1 MAQNAGVAAGGRLTD
16 WISLGVLTSSVPRD
30 AVDAAVDV
38 TGRQAKRSDG
48 RLPPHVLVYFA
59 MALALY
65 ADEDSEEVAARLTE
79 TLAGWGCWDAE
90 WEVPTSGGIT
100 QARQRLGHE
109 PLKELFAQ
117 VAEPVADQ
125 LTRGAFLGGWRLM
138 AIDGFEWDAPDT
150 EENAAAFGYAG
161 SGEGRSAFPKVRVVT
176 VSECASHAMVD
187 AEIGEITGKGSGE
200 PALAR
205 RLYPRLAE
213 DWLLIADRNFYSFAD
228 WANAAASG
236 AALLWRV
243 KADLSLPVLRILPD
257 GSYDSVLVNPRIRGK
272 ARTRLVE
279 AARAGQDLDAEQA
292 VLVRVVEYEVPDR
305 DGDGKGELIALITT
319 LTDPAQATAQVLAQ
333 AYHQRWEHETGNNQL
348 KTYLRGPGRVL
359 RSKSP
364 DMVRQEIYGYL
375 LTHHAISA
383 LVCRAATDADIDPD
397 RIKFLR
403 TVRIVRRRVADPAA
417 FSP

>member
-1 MAQNAGVAAGGRLTD
+1 MTQNAGVAAGGRLTD

-30 AVDAAVDV
+30 AVDAAVNV

-48 RLPPHVLVYFA
+48 RLPPHVMVYLA

-65 ADEDSEEVAARLTE
+65 ADADYEEVAARLTE
-79 TLAGWGCWDAE
+79 TLAEWGCWDAE

-109 PLKELFAQ
+109 PLKELFAR

-150 EENAAAFGYAG
+150 KENAAAFGYAG
-161 SGEGRSAFPKVRVVT
+161 SGAERSAFPKVRVVT

-187 AEIGEITGKGSGE
+187 AEIGGITGKGSGE

-205 RLYPRLAE
+205 KLYPRLAE

-228 WANAAASG
+228 WASAAASG

-272 ARTRLVE
+272 TRTRLVE
-279 AARAGQDLDAEQA
+279 AARAGQNLDAEQA

-319 LTDPAQATAQVLAQ
+319 ITDPAQASAQVLAQ

-348 KTYLRGPGRVL
+348 KTHLRGPGRVL

-383 LVCRAATDADIDPD
+383 LVCRAATEADIDPD